1 MKAPLSWLREYAAIP
16 NDLTVAQLENAF
28 VSVGFEVESID
39 IQGADLTGPLVVGKV
54 LEIEELKEHKK
65 PIRYV
70 GLDCGEGSTRYV
82 ICGAQNFAVGD
93 LVVAALPGAVLP
105 GNFAISA
112 RETYGKTSNG
122 MICSA
127 RELGIS
133 DEHSG
138 IIVLASD
145 AAAIGSDAIE
155 LLQINDWVVD
165 VAVNPDR
172 GYALSIRGLAREL
185 AASLAVKYS
194 DPAAAVDGSRYPIN
208 SDGVQ
213 ISIDDSSAASVAY
226 IRTIDGYNPTPG
238 TPLWMSRR
246 IEKCGMRAISLAV
259 DITNYVMLELGQPL
273 HAFDRTK
280 VSGSLHIRRAGSD
293 VSIKTLD
300 GQVRKLAPEDLLVAD
315 EKQPLALAGTMGGEF
330 SEVTDSTTSMAIEA
344 ARFNPMDIAKNSRRH
359 KLSSEAS
366 RRLERTVD
374 PSLAAIASAR
384 AVALMCELGGAH
396 HLGSAVAGEPRFAPV
411 VTINPTAISELLG
424 LELPLDVVR
433 EKLLTV
439 GCDVKENSETS
450 WEIDPPS
457 WRFDLEVLPDFA
469 EEVARMVGYDAIPM
483 RLPVGK
489 SGASLTPAQKRRRS
503 IGDLFAHSGFS
514 EVYNYPFISQA
525 MLDDLGFT
533 GKRAAAFRIANP
545 MSEDFPLLRTHILP
559 GLLQAAVRNQSRGS
573 KNVALFEIGTIFRN
587 WNELPALPQISTAS
601 RPSPSDEQRIYDGVP
616 DQPTMIGGVV
626 LGQLSPSGWWGKGS
640 SFDWSDAI
648 AAVVRIVESTGHVA
662 TVHASDFAPWHP
674 GRCAEIRVGD
684 IAVGHAGE
692 LHPRVIEKLGLP
704 PRSTAFAGILT
715 AIPESGVVPAPQVW
729 TMPAAVQD
737 VALVV
742 DSKVSSAD
750 LQSALIE
757 GAGELL
763 ESITLFDRY
772 DKMGEGKISLAYS
785 MVFRAADRTLTAAEV
800 SAFREAAVAV
810 AAERYGATIRA

>member
-1 MKAPLSWLREYAAIP
+1 MKAPLSWLREYAEIP
-16 NDLTVAQLENAF
+16 AEISLEQLENAF
-28 VSVGFEVESID
+28 VSVGFEVESIEV
-39 IQGADLTGPLVVGKV
+39 QGADLTGPLVVGKV

-82 ICGAQNFAVGD
+82 ICGAQNFSVGD
-93 LVVAALPGAVLP
+93 LVVVALPGAVLP

-127 RELGIS
+127 RELGINE
-133 DEHSG
+133 DHAG
-138 IIVLASD
+138 IIVLPAQS
-145 AAAIGSDAIE
+145 AVVGSNAIE
-155 LLQINDWVVD
+155 LLEINDCIID

-172 GYALSIRGLAREL
+172 GYALSIRGLAREV
-185 AASLAVKYS
+185 AASLGVKYS
-194 DPAAAVDGSRYPIN
+194 DPALTVKADAFEVNKSGIQ
-208 SDGVQ
+208 V
-213 ISIDDSSAASVAY
+213 SIDDPSAASVAY
-226 IRTIDGYNPTPG
+226 IRTISDYESSAP

-246 IEKCGMRAISLAV
+246 IEKCGMRSISLAV

-273 HAFDRTK
+273 HAFDSSK

-293 VSIKTLD
+293 TSIKTLD
-300 GQVRKLAPEDLLVAD
+300 GQLRTLSADDLLVAD
-315 EKQPLALAGTMGGEF
+315 DAQPLALAGTMGGEF
-330 SEVTDSTTSMAIEA
+330 SEVTSATSSMAIEA

-359 KLSSEAS
+359 RLSSEAS

-374 PSLAAIASAR
+374 PSLAAISSAR
-384 AVALMCELGGAH
+384 AVELMIELGGAKYV
-396 HLGSAVAGEPRFAPV
+396 GSAVAGEPKFAPV
-411 VTINPTAISELLG
+411 ATINPRTISSLLG
-424 LELPLDVVR
+424 LDLSPETIR
-433 EKLLTV
+433 EKLEIV
-439 GCDVKENSETS
+439 GCDVKEVSETQ

-489 SGASLTPAQKRRRS
+489 QGASSTPAQKRRRS
-503 IGDLFAHSGFS
+503 TATLFANAGFS
-514 EVYNYPFISQA
+514 EVYNYPFISQS
-525 MLDDLGFT
+525 MLDELGFT

-559 GLLQAAVRNQSRGS
+559 GLLQAGVRNLSRGA

-587 WNELPALPQISTAS
+587 WTDLPDLPQISTAH
-601 RPSPSDEQRIYDGVP
+601 RPSAEVEKRIYDGVP

-626 LGQLSPSGWWGKGS
+626 LGQLAPAGWWGKGNN
-640 SFDWSDAI
+640 FDWSDAI
-648 AAVVRIVESTGHVA
+648 AAVVRIVEAAGHTA
-662 TVHASDFAPWHP
+662 TVHPSDFAPWHP
-674 GRCAEIRVGD
+674 GRCGEIRVGD
-684 IAVGHAGE
+684 VVVGHAGE
-692 LHPRVIEKLGLP
+692 LHPRVIEKLNLP
-704 PRSTAFAGILT
+704 PRSTAFASVLT
-715 AIPESGVVPAPQVW
+715 AIPATGVVPAPQVW

-742 DSKVSSAD
+742 PNTVSAAE
-750 LQSALIE
+750 LEQALVE

-772 DKMGEGKISLAYS
+772 DKMGDEKVSLAFT
-785 MVFRAADRTLTAAEV
+785 MVFRAPDRTLTAAEV
-800 SAFREAAVAV
+800 SGFREAAVAV
-810 AAERYGATIRA
+810 AAERYGAMVRA